1 MSSSSDSSSCGT
13 SRFPRARSAVS
24 RVRGKRVCTQR
35 SSGSWETSW
44 PSRSASARPSGLS
57 ATGTAG
63 SPFTRPSTFSV
74 ECAWRVSRKR
84 RKPAEPT
91 QPGSEGVCLNGRV
104 QAQVEEL
111 PENRVRLTIQ
121 VPSHDVHHAVEH
133 AASDLA
139 QSVKIPGFRKGKV
152 PQQVLVQKVGRE
164 RLMTEAIET
173 HIGGWFWNAAA
184 QTRVRPVAQ
193 PESDFEL
200 PGSDEEDWH
209 FTATFPVQA
218 TPDLPDWKALEV
230 GAIEPEV
237 PEELVQ
243 QELDALR
250 ATVAELVPVE
260 GRPVGPEDTVIVDL
274 VSPKG
279 ETRRDYVVELGRGPV
294 VEEIEQALVGMS
306 AGETKEIE
314 FEVAGDEKQLVSVT
328 VKELKE
334 KVLPEADDELAR
346 SASEF
351 ETLAELSKDIEDRLG
366 AQISEEVE
374 AQFRSDVA
382 DALVAA
388 SNVDASGPLVESRTR
403 ELLRGLTQQVEARGI
418 PLETYLTMTGQ
429 TPEDLLARL
438 REEALRSVAR
448 ELVLEAA
455 AEELGL
461 EISDDAVEA
470 LVREQAEIVGD
481 DAEPTIERL
490 RETGRFETL
499 RDDLSLRDAL
509 DRVASE
515 GTRIYREHAETRV
528 ALWTP
533 EKEKQPTDAKL
544 WTPGS

>member
-1 MSSSSDSSSCGT
+1 
-13 SRFPRARSAVS
+13 
-24 RVRGKRVCTQR
+24 
-35 SSGSWETSW
+35 
-44 PSRSASARPSGLS
+44 
-57 ATGTAG
+57 
-63 SPFTRPSTFSV
+63 
-74 ECAWRVSRKR
+74 
-84 RKPAEPT
+84 
-91 QPGSEGVCLNGRV
+91 LNGRV

-111 PENRVRLTIQ
+111 PENRVRLTVQ

-139 QSVKIPGFRKGKV
+139 QSVKVPGFRKGKV

-164 RLMTEAIET
+164 RLMTEAIES

-184 QTRVRPVAQ
+184 KTRVRPVAQ
-193 PESDFEL
+193 PEYDFEL
-200 PGSDEEDWH
+200 PGSDDEDWH

-218 TPDLPDWKALEV
+218 TPDLPDWKTLEV

-250 ATVAELVPVE
+250 ANVAELVPVE

-279 ETRRDYVVELGRGPV
+279 ETRRDYVVELGRGTV
-294 VEEIEQALVGMS
+294 VEEIEQALVGMN

-314 FEVAGDEKQLVSVT
+314 FELAGDEKQVVSVT
-328 VKELKE
+328 VKEIKE
-334 KVLPEADDELAR
+334 KVLPEVDDELAR

-351 ETLAELSKDIEDRLG
+351 ETLSELREEIEDRLRT
-366 AQISEEVE
+366 QISDEVE

-403 ELLRGLTQQVEARGI
+403 DLLRGLAQQVEARGI

-438 REEALRSVAR
+438 GEEAHRSVAR

-461 EISDDAVEA
+461 EVSDDDVES
-470 LVREQAEIVGD
+470 LVREQAGIVGD
-481 DAEPTIERL
+481 DADTTIERL

-499 RDDLSLRDAL
+499 RDDIRLRNAL

-515 GTRIYREHAETRV
+515 VKRIPRELAEARE